1 MRMVIKI
8 LHKCI
13 IENDGKILLLKR
25 ADDDSLP
32 GKWDFPGGNLEF
44 LENFESCVRRE
55 ALEESGLKISKIRRI
70 GFEEIILK
78 KKKKHY
84 VLFFYEA
91 RANGFD
97 VVLSHEHSD
106 FKWVKK
112 RDLFGVRN
120 LHPLFRMSGF
130 LRRIVG

>member
-1 MRMVIKI
+1 VIKI

-13 IENDGKILLLKR
+13 IENGGNILLLKM
-25 ADDDSLP
+25 ANNDSLP

-44 LENFESCVRRE
+44 LETFESCVRRE
-55 ALEESGLKISKIRRI
+55 ALEESGLKIYGIKRI

-84 VLFFYEA
+84 ILFFYEA
-91 RANGFD
+91 KAKGSD

-112 RDLFGVRN
+112 KDLFGVRN
-120 LHPLFRMSGF
+120 LHPLFKMSGV
-130 LRRIVG
+130 LKRWVG